1 LKEVINKK
9 NFVLNI
15 IVGPLSK
22 NIDKIISLKKNIK
35 NLIIHK
41 DKTNLTDIL
50 RSTDILIASSG
61 MILAEAAIYKIPS
74 ICFQLSPNQIIED
87 KYLEQIGYYINLD
100 KKFLSDHNNLKKLIY
115 KILSISLRFNKIFPS
130 KFNIDTNGVSRIFKA
145 INSNNLSD
153 NNSLSDL
160 KKREF
165 KVVNDTSINSY
176 LTARNLLMNRINS
189 SNKKKINKIEHYLW
203 WLQSKKNIT
212 TVTQN
217 KKNLMFIRNDILKL
231 KNVYYCLNG
240 FVVANKAING
250 LDVIWGLKKNLDYLN
265 QKYRNLILLSVVKK
279 TNKFTNMHT
288 KFLNY
293 YLYDN
298 RSKQI
303 NKILKARFKNLE
315 KLNVYV
321 NKQKPSYEF

>member
-1 LKEVINKK
+1 
-9 NFVLNI
+9 
-15 IVGPLSK
+15 
-22 NIDKIISLKKNIK
+22 
-35 NLIIHK
+35 
-41 DKTNLTDIL
+41 
-50 RSTDILIASSG
+50 

-279 TNKFTNMHT
+279 TNKFANMHT